1 MDAVPVRL
9 PLALP
14 YRALVD
20 ILNKSLVLP
29 KVNPAYY
36 HLLALCLSVLFLYT
50 ETPWQ
55 KMALIGVVLVTDWL
69 DGATV
74 KRHFKPSKAGYITDV
89 VTDRA
94 SEAFI
99 FAGAA
104 ETLAGQIFF
113 LLWLVNSALAF
124 YSVRSN
130 KHVALP
136 LRFAYLVLLAL
147 PGM

>member
-1 MDAVPVRL
+1 MDALPVRL

-20 ILNKSLVLP
+20 MLNKQLVLP

-55 KMALIGVVLVTDWL
+55 KIALIGVVLVTDWL

-74 KRHFKPSKAGYITDV
+74 KRHYQPSKTGYITDV
-89 VTDRA
+89 ATDRA

-104 ETLAGQIFF
+104 ETLTGQVFF
-113 LLWLVNSALAF
+113 LLWLVNSSLAF
-124 YSVRSN
+124 YSVCTN